1 MIAFQGVSVVY
12 PNGVT
17 ALRNLDLKIEK
28 GDFLFLVGPT
38 GSGKSTILKLIY
50 REEVCTS
57 GRIIV
62 AGKEI
67 TGISR
72 RQIPYLRRGI
82 GVVFQDFKLL
92 PRRTAWDNVAFALHV
107 IGVGRMEVKRQAAK
121 ALDSVGLL
129 HKADALP
136 TELSAGEQQ
145 RVCIAR
151 AIVNNPVILVADEPT
166 GNLDPDTSWDIV
178 QLLSRINIKGTTV
191 IMATHDRSIVDRMRK
206 RVIAL
211 QNGRLVRDED
221 KGAYI
226 GEL

>member
-17 ALRNLDLKIEK
+17 ALRDLNLKIEK

>member
-1 MIAFQGVSVVY
+1 VIAFQGVSVVY

-92 PRRTAWDNVAFALHV
+92 TRRTAWDNVAFALHV
-107 IGVGRMEVKRQAAK
+107 IGVGRTEVKRQTAK

>member
-17 ALRNLDLKIEK
+17 ALRDLDLKIEK

-178 QLLSRINIKGTTV
+178 QLLSRINVKGTTV

>member
-92 PRRTAWDNVAFALHV
+92 TRRTAWDNVAFALHV
-107 IGVGRMEVKRQAAK
+107 IGVGRTEVKRQTAK